1 MSFLDKVST
10 KQQYACF
17 LGESDSVMKR
27 QTIMILFIATFAGLG
42 ILVYELSWYAS
53 DMAVRVLL
61 AMAIPA
67 CVDSLLVGVFFQPKK
82 TETYYNPYPEQHK
95 AEVEYQEEEL
105 PEPPPTSQDKLN
117 WKQNSER
124 TITL

>member
-1 MSFLDKVST
+1 
-10 KQQYACF
+10 
-17 LGESDSVMKR
+17 MKR
-27 QTIMILFIATFAGLG
+27 QTGLMLAVGLFVGLG

-53 DMAVRVLL
+53 DVAVRVLL

-67 CVDSLLVGVFFQPKK
+67 CAVSLMASVFYAPR
-82 TETYYNPYPEQHK
+82 TTVEYYDPYPAQHK
-95 AEVEYQEEEL
+95 AEVEEQEDEL

-117 WKQNSER
+117 FKSDSSR

>member
-1 MSFLDKVST
+1 MKTSQPYILVAVS
-10 KQQYACF
+10 A
-17 LGESDSVMKR
+17 LVGV
-27 QTIMILFIATFAGLG
+27 G
-42 ILVYELSWYAS
+42 ILVYELSWHAS
-53 DMAVRVLL
+53 DMTVRVLL

-67 CVDSLLVGVFFQPKK
+67 CVASLLVGVFFQPKK
-82 TETYYNPYPEQHK
+82 TDTYYDPYPEQHK

-105 PEPPPTSQDKLN
+105 PEQPPTSQDKLN